1 MNFSFYKPRVDSD
14 HRCWQSCCQRGR
26 CFPHPSSIP
35 GNAESEPYVSSCQGF
50 LHRGARFTGGSG
62 TGRPR
67 CSECT
72 SSSACWSSF
81 WGRVR
86 LYAHSFILS
95 VGVWAATECRGAP
108 GPRAGT
114 RKLLMAAKSLL
125 HQVIVTWLFVSSEAS
140 VQLCGYLSPFP
151 LPVLPPPLPVLPSPL
166 SSSLRRGL
174 LYSHG

>member
-81 WGRVR
+81 WGRVQLHLVSGGLGSYR
-86 LYAHSFILS
+86 MQRSSRAEGWDQEATDGRQVS
-95 VGVWAATECRGAP
+95 VAPSYCDLAVRFLRGERAA
-108 GPRAGT
+108 
-114 RKLLMAAKSLL
+114 LW
-125 HQVIVTWLFVSSEAS
+125 VFVS
-140 VQLCGYLSPFP
+140 F
-151 LPVLPPPLPVLPSPL
+151 
-166 SSSLRRGL
+166 SSSCSSSSSSCSSFSSFLFFEAG
-174 LYSHG
+174 SPV